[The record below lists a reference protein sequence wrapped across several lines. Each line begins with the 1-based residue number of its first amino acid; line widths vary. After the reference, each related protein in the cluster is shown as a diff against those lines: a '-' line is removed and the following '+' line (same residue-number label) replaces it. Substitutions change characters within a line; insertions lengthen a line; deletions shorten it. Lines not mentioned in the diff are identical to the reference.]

1 MSSAGSLFGSSKPS
15 TATGIFGSAATA
27 SATPGQSKPGLFGSL
42 ATTPASPAQSK
53 PGLFGSLATT
63 AAAPAQTST
72 TGGLFGS
79 NANNQTQQ
87 GGNTGG
93 GMFGGAANQQ
103 SNQQSTG
110 GGLFGA
116 NANAQPQQQQSQQ
129 ATGGGL
135 FGAPKTDQQ
144 TSNAGGLFG
153 ASKPDTPASSA
164 LSLFGGA
171 KPAAPSSNAGS
182 VFGAPQANPQ
192 SSSAASV
199 FGASKPDTQTSS
211 AASVFGAPKT
221 NTQSAN
227 TGGLFGAP
235 QTTPTASTA
244 ASLFGAAKTDTQPST
259 AASLFGAAKTDTQ
272 PSNAGSLFGQTQ
284 SKPSGGLLSGQPQ
297 PQQAQPTTQIPAVQ
311 INYDNLRPRTRFD
324 DLAKPVQDEIALI
337 DKGIQRVMKMKDEI
351 GQFMPQHE
359 RDVEQLSKDVK
370 FVETKFKTVQ
380 VALNRDIQT
389 VKILQDLT
397 KKSITDAQLSF
408 KATDNLKLP
417 AHYHQ
422 TGLFAGPTPA
432 ADSTKADSA
441 MAHASAQDLIT
452 YFNRICDDVEKYK
465 KRLDEYRS
473 EIEKDMPGVENG
485 LYEQIRTLRE
495 RKSAGTGLAVQN
507 QLTQVLSA
515 VRETG
520 NAIIAQAG
528 QIADTRER
536 LSRLQ
541 AGILDSGIYA
551 MGSGM
556 VR

>member
-1 MSSAGSLFGSSKPS
+1 MSSAGSLFGSSKS
-15 TATGIFGSAATA
+15 NTATGIFGSATTA

-42 ATTPASPAQSK
+42 STTPASPAPSK

-87 GGNTGG
+87 AGNTGG

-129 ATGGGL
+129 AAGGGL

-192 SSSAASV
+192 SSSAGSV

-211 AASVFGAPKT
+211 AASIFGAPKT

-227 TGGLFGAP
+227 TGGLFGAS

-272 PSNAGSLFGQTQ
+272 PTNAGSLFGQTQ
-284 SKPSGGLLSGQPQ
+284 SKPSGGLSSGQTQPQ
-297 PQQAQPTTQIPAVQ
+297 PAQSTTQIPAAQ

-359 RDVEQLSKDVK
+359 KDVEQLSKDVK

-432 ADSTKADSA
+432 ADSAKSDSA

-485 LYEQIRTLRE
+485 LYEQIRNLRE